1 MLRIKKKKTKADSRY
16 NERKKIMSGNQGNRR
31 KRRKDQQNQSQVV

>member
-1 MLRIKKKKTKADSRY
+1 MLRIKKKKTKIDSRY

-31 KRRKDQQNQSQVV
+31 RRKD